1 MKVFTKYNIANWK
14 FGEKYVLSQ
23 GIFFCM
29 MFTFKKIMDDLRYY
43 KFKNI
48 EGRKQNADSLKIP
61 RFLKDRPSQN
71 LFHC

>member
-43 KFKNI
+43 IFKNSLI
-48 EGRKQNADSLKIP
+48 LKI
-61 RFLKDRPSQN
+61 FVV
-71 LFHC
+71 